1 MPLLDRSTLADLNA
15 FAAIVRHRSL
25 RSAAIELGVT
35 ASALSHTIRRLEAR
49 LQARLLNRTTRSV
62 APTVLGFTLARDLEV
77 GFGIIDDALRLAAGT
92 QAEALGE
99 IRLNVPADAAV
110 LLVQPA
116 LPVFTTQAPGTR
128 LTVSVDN
135 RPVDIVAE
143 GFDAGIRYGD
153 AVAQD
158 MIAIALTGPLRWVLA
173 ASPDYLAGHGRPQGP
188 DDLRDHHCI
197 RLMLGNNAV
206 YRWELGDGEAMIRVD
221 VPGTL
226 TFNDTQT
233 SLVAIRRGLGIGYVL
248 EALIAEDLANGALE
262 IVLPD
267 WSSMGAGFCL
277 YYPSR
282 RQSHPAL
289 ARLIS
294 IIRRQWTARSAP
306 GLPEAD
312 DQTVQ
317 TL

>member
-15 FAAIVRHRSL
+15 FSTILRHRSL
-25 RSAAIELGVT
+25 RGAAIEMGVT
-35 ASALSHTIRRLEAR
+35 ASALSHAIRRLETR
-49 LQARLLNRTTRSV
+49 LNAKLLNRTTRSV
-62 APTVLGFTLARDLEV
+62 APTVLGLDLARALES
-77 GFGIIDDALRLAAGT
+77 GFGIIDDALRVAAGT
-92 QAEALGE
+92 QAEVLGE

-110 LLVQPA
+110 LLLQPA
-116 LPVFTTQAPGTR
+116 LPAFAAKTPGTR

-158 MIAIALTGPLRWVLA
+158 MIAIPLTGALRWVLA
-173 ASPDYLAGHGRPQGP
+173 ASPAYLARMGRPDSP
-188 DDLRDHHCI
+188 EDLQQHHCI

-206 YRWELGDGEAMIRVD
+206 YRWELGDGAAMMRVD
-221 VPGTL
+221 VPGML

-233 SLVAIRRGLGIGYVL
+233 SLTAIRGGLGIGYVL
-248 EALIAEDLANGALE
+248 EALIADDLKTGALE
-262 IVLPD
+262 VVLPT
-267 WSSMGAGFCL
+267 WSSQGAGFCL

-289 ARLIS
+289 ARLIA
-294 IIRRQWTARSAP
+294 IMRRQWNDRTAPDGQA
-306 GLPEAD
+306 
-312 DQTVQ
+312 V
-317 TL
+317 

>member
-15 FAAIVRHRSL
+15 FSAIVRHRSL
-25 RSAAIELGVT
+25 RGAAIELGVT
-35 ASALSHTIRRLEAR
+35 ASALSHTIRRLETR
-49 LQARLLNRTTRSV
+49 LNAKLLNRTTRSV
-62 APTVLGFTLARDLEV
+62 APTVLGIDLARDLET
-77 GFGIIDDALRLAAGT
+77 GFALIDDALRTAAGT

-99 IRLNVPADAAV
+99 IRLNVPADAA
-110 LLVQPA
+110 LLLLQPA
-116 LPVFTTQAPGTR
+116 LPAFTAKTPGTR

-158 MIAIALTGPLRWVLA
+158 MIAIPLTGALRWVLA
-173 ASPDYLAGHGRPQGP
+173 ASPDYLARRGRPESTE
-188 DDLRDHHCI
+188 DLQRHQCI

-206 YRWELGDGEAMIRVD
+206 YRWELGDGAAMIRLD
-221 VPGTL
+221 VPGML
-226 TFNDTQT
+226 TINDTQT
-233 SLVAIRRGLGIGYVL
+233 SLAAIRGGLGIGYVL
-248 EALIAEDLANGALE
+248 EALIEDDLRQGALE
-262 IVLPD
+262 IVLPA
-267 WSSMGAGFCL
+267 WSSLGAGFCL

-294 IIRRQWTARSAP
+294 IIRRQWNERTLSK
-306 GLPEAD
+306 
-312 DQTVQ
+312 DQAA
-317 TL
+317 